1 MITKPKEIEC
11 FLKKK
16 KKKHKAEFQDNPIL
30 KNEIEKKLKKIPEST
45 LASMPNS

>member
-16 KKKHKAEFQDNPIL
+16 KKHKAEFQDNPIL
-30 KNEIEKKLKKIPEST
+30 KDEIKNFFKKTPEST